1 MTAMT
6 GKQAMMEMLVAEGVK
21 YIFGN
26 PGTSEGPIL
35 DALEDYP
42 DLQYV
47 LASQEGA
54 AMGMADGYSRA
65 TGQVSFV
72 NLHIETGLANGL
84 SLLHNAK
91 EGGTP
96 MVVTSANKDIRK
108 LAEGRSDLSEMVRLF
123 SKWSVE
129 VTEPSQVPGIM
140 RRAFTEA
147 KTPPTGPV
155 YVGFSANALDGMA
168 EMQIVPSAEGYFRI
182 PPDEMAISDATDML
196 VKASS
201 PVLIVGDRLSQ
212 SGGVEEAVRLA
223 ESIGAKVYATSYSE
237 MNFPTDHPLYF
248 GLIGPS
254 TPHGRSVLSENDV
267 VIAVGTNVFPGFF
280 YFEGHALSDETF
292 LIHIDSAQREIGKS
306 EPTDIGIAADPKKA
320 LQELNESIYAS
331 ITGAYREE
339 VKGRMS
345 HIKKEGGE
353 PESQISP
360 SNAGDSVPDLN
371 TLMSA
376 EDMMQEVAK
385 ILPDDVVIADDS
397 VTSRQAIHSAMNF
410 NKPGSIHGE
419 RGGALGWGM
428 GGSLGI
434 KLAHPNRPVVAIVG
448 DGSAMMTV
456 QSLWTAANLDIPVVY
471 IICNNRSYR
480 ILKLNMDVY
489 KNEVLQEET
498 PTSKYLAMDFPNPM
512 PLARIAEAMGIY
524 AKEIDSIEDIAPAL
538 TTALQLGK
546 PAVLDISIDGSV

>member
-1 MTAMT
+1 
-6 GKQAMMEMLVAEGVK
+6 
-21 YIFGN
+21 
-26 PGTSEGPIL
+26 
-35 DALEDYP
+35 
-42 DLQYV
+42 
-47 LASQEGA
+47 
-54 AMGMADGYSRA
+54 
-65 TGQVSFV
+65 
-72 NLHIETGLANGL
+72 
-84 SLLHNAK
+84 
-91 EGGTP
+91 
-96 MVVTSANKDIRK
+96 
-108 LAEGRSDLSEMVRLF
+108 
-123 SKWSVE
+123 
-129 VTEPSQVPGIM
+129 
-140 RRAFTEA
+140 
-147 KTPPTGPV
+147 
-155 YVGFSANALDGMA
+155 MA
-168 EMQIVPSAEGYFRI
+168 E
-182 PPDEMAISDATDML
+182 
-196 VKASS
+196 VKW
-201 PVLIVGDRLSQ
+201 
-212 SGGVEEAVRLA
+212 
-223 ESIGAKVYATSYSE
+223 
-237 MNFPTDHPLYF
+237 
-248 GLIGPS
+248 
-254 TPHGRSVLSENDV
+254 
-267 VIAVGTNVFPGFF
+267 
-280 YFEGHALSDETF
+280 
-292 LIHIDSAQREIGKS
+292 
-306 EPTDIGIAADPKKA
+306 
-320 LQELNESIYAS
+320 
-331 ITGAYREE
+331 
-339 VKGRMS
+339 RMS
-345 HIKKEGGE
+345 HSKKEGGE

-360 SNAGDSVPDLN
+360 SNAGYSVPDLN